1 MSSLRLADGR
11 ILEYLVAG
19 PESGTPLVFHHGTPF
34 AAVLFDPM
42 VEAAARHGLRFVI
55 HSRPGYA
62 GSSPQPGRTIAS
74 VAEDVAA
81 LLAELDA
88 DRFLTVGW
96 SGGGPHALACAAL
109 LPGRCVAAAT
119 IAGAAPYS
127 AEGLDWLED
136 MGAENVEEFG
146 AATAGVEPLSAYLGA
161 QADALAAVRG
171 DQIAGALGDLVS
183 EVDRRA
189 LTDDFAEYTAAAFR
203 QAVSTGIAGWRDD
216 DLAFITDWGF
226 KPTEI
231 QTPVSVWQGD
241 QDRMVPP
248 GHGRWLASRVPGAAV
263 RLLPDEGH
271 LSLVVDRIDDIFADL
286 AARLA

>member
-1 MSSLRLADGR
+1 MSTLRLADGR

-34 AAVLFDPM
+34 AAALFDPM
-42 VEAAARHGLRFVI
+42 VQVAERHGLRFVI

-119 IAGAAPYS
+119 IAGVAPYS
-127 AEGLDWLED
+127 AEGLDWLD
-136 MGAENVEEFG
+136 GMGAENIEEFA
-146 AATAGVEPLSAYLGA
+146 AATSGVGPLSTYLGA
-161 QADALAAVRG
+161 QADGLAGVRG
-171 DQIAGALGDLVS
+171 DQIAAALGDLVS
-183 EVDRRA
+183 DVDGRA

-203 QAVSTGIAGWRDD
+203 KAVSGGIAGWRDD
-216 DLAFITDWGF
+216 DLAFIGDWGF
-226 KPTEI
+226 KPEEI

-248 GHGRWLASRVPGAAV
+248 GHGRWLAGRLPGASV

-271 LSLVVDRIDDIFADL
+271 LSLVVDRIDDVVADL